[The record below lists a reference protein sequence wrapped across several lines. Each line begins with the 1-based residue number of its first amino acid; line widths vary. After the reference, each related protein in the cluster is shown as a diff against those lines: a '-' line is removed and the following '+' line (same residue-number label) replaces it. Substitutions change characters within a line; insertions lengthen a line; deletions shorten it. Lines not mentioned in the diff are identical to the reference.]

1 MFEMYTLARSR
12 VFLYVWL
19 THYSFRLCAIV
30 LTTHFTMKQVFSW
43 VSRLPNSFKLH
54 AYRTKSIVS
63 DTNNR
68 ILDIS
73 TKEELHL
80 FSNQILR
87 RSMEFTTC
95 DVFTLNAHFITST
108 IFAVIT
114 YFIVLFQY
122 VR

>member
-30 LTTHFTMKQVFSW
+30 LTTHFTMKQ
-43 VSRLPNSFKLH
+43 